1 MPVVR
6 PCREQGLAALRDGAP
21 WDVLIIGG
29 GATGLGCAVDAAARG
44 HRTLLVEARDFAGGT
59 SSRSTKLIHGGVRYL
74 RQGDLRLVGH
84 ALRERARLLENAAHL
99 VSPLPFVIPAWRTV
113 DRLLYAGGLK
123 LYDFLAGGHNLDA
136 SQPLDRA
143 GTLAALPGVRRQGLR
158 GGVRYWDAQFDD
170 ARLAIALMR
179 TATDLGATC
188 LNHLPATGLRKTG
201 GRIDGAWLRDNESG
215 ESFEV
220 RARAVIN
227 ATGVW
232 ADEVRRFDERNAT
245 ALLAPSQGIHLVL
258 DADLLPGGHALLV
271 PQADDGRVLFAIPWQ
286 DRLLLG
292 TTDSARNDLSAE
304 PQPLA
309 GEIDAL
315 LHSAAGVLERAPRRE
330 DIRSV
335 FAGLRP
341 LLRPQETS
349 TRRRSSAL
357 SREHAVLTSPS
368 GLVTV
373 TGGKWTTYRRMAEA
387 AVTQAV
393 GQAGLHRSPCRTR
406 TLALHGCPPPGSPGE
421 RHAYGTDAPLLAMLP
436 GNDRRLHPALHH
448 TEAMVR
454 FALRY
459 EAARTIEDVL
469 ARRVRLLFLD
479 AAAAAEAI
487 DRVGEIVAEELAPL
501 PDRLTAMREAAHE
514 AVRRHLP
521 GA

>member
-1 MPVVR
+1 MPVIR
-6 PCREQGLAALRDGAP
+6 PCREQGLAVLRDGAP

-44 HRTLLVEARDFAGGT
+44 YRTLLVEARDFAAGT

-143 GTLAALPGVRRQGLR
+143 GALAALPGVRREGLC

-179 TATDLGATC
+179 TATDQGATC
-188 LNHLPATGLRKTG
+188 LNHLAAIRLHKTG
-201 GRIDGAWLRDNESG
+201 GRIDGAWLQDIESG
-215 ESFEV
+215 EGFEV

-232 ADEVRRFDERNAT
+232 ADEVRRYDDRNAS

-258 DADLLPGGHALLV
+258 DAELLPGGNALLV
-271 PQADDGRVLFAIPWQ
+271 PRTDAGRVLFAIPWQ
-286 DRLLLG
+286 GRLLLG
-292 TTDSARNDLSAE
+292 TTDSPRIDLPAE

-315 LHSAAGVLERAPRRE
+315 LRSAAGVLERAPRRE

-335 FAGLRP
+335 FTGLRP
-341 LLRPQETS
+341 LLRPPDA
-349 TRRRSSAL
+349 SSRKESPAL

-368 GLVTV
+368 GLITV
-373 TGGKWTTYRRMAEA
+373 AGGKWTTYRRMAEA
-387 AVTQAV
+387 AVTRAV
-393 GQAGLHRSPCRTR
+393 EQAGLQRAPCLTR
-406 TLALHGCPPPGSPGE
+406 TLALHGCPPPGSPAQ

-436 GNDRRLHPALHH
+436 GNDRRLHPTLPH

-487 DRVGEIVAEELAPL
+487 DRVGEIIAEELAPP
-501 PDRLTAMREAAHE
+501 PDRLAAMRDAAHE